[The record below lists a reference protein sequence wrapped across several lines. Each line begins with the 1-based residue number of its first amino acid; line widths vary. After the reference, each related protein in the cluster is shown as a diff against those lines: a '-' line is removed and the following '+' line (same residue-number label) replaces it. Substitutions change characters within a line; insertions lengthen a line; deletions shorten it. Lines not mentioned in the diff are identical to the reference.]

1 MAPEAELYS
10 YKVFAQVVSIW
21 PNIASICHFANTKE
35 DGTDEAT
42 LIEAFLRAYTDG
54 VCDSSPGITQKC
66 H

>member
-10 YKVFAQVVSIW
+10 YKVFAQVVSIRVD
-21 PNIASICHFANTKE
+21 IVAICRLANLEK

-54 VCDSSPGITQKC
+54 VSGSPSNF
-66 H
+66 